1 MIDLNERVKADN
13 VKDLSLIPYQT
24 AINKYLD
31 ELDKKS
37 DLIILLTHL
46 GVEADSLLAL
56 GLDNRIDL
64 IIGGHTHTILHEPL
78 VVNDIP
84 ILQTGAYLA
93 YLGQI
98 DLDVEHDRIINYE
111 NKLIPLKTDKLLPVT
126 ELVRFV
132 DKIKADIDT
141 SLGEVIGEIPYD
153 WVPNKYEVTKVASWM
168 TDALMK
174 EYGEIYQV
182 HYSMINC
189 GGIRKQVPAGPIT

>member
-1 MIDLNERVKADN
+1 M
-13 VKDLSLIPYQT
+13 
-24 AINKYLD
+24 
-31 ELDKKS
+31 
-37 DLIILLTHL
+37 
-46 GVEADSLLAL
+46 EADSLLAL

-111 NKLIPLKTDKLLPVT
+111 NKLISLKTDKLLPVT

-132 DKIKADIDT
+132 DKIKADID
-141 SLGEVIGEIPYD
+141 IP
-153 WVPNKYEVTKVASWM
+153 WV
-168 TDALMK
+168 
-174 EYGEIYQV
+174 
-182 HYSMINC
+182 
-189 GGIRKQVPAGPIT
+189 R